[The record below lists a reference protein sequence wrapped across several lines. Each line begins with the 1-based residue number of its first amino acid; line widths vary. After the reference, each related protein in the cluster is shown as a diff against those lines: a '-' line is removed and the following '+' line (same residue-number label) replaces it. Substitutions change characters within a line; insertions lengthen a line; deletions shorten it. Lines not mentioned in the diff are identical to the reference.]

1 MKPKFRPVLE
11 QCLENG
17 IRRGYYRAHKH
28 NENPTQE
35 SIFSE
40 IEDCIMS
47 ELYEW
52 FTLPVDEDFEK

>member
-1 MKPKFRPVLE
+1 MKPKFRPLLE

-28 NENPTQE
+28 NENPAQE
-35 SIFSE
+35 TIFDE
-40 IEDCIMS
+40 IEECIMS

-52 FTLPVDEDFEK
+52 FTFPVDEEFEK

>member
-28 NENPTQE
+28 NENPEQE
-35 SIFSE
+35 AIFSE